1 MKYTISSL
9 LGLLLLGQSPTGWS
23 DNKTALGYE
32 GTLISLACMV
42 DEDLPVEVN
51 LGLIEEKRLYLHENS
66 AAIPF
71 SLTLRDCDPS
81 LANSV
86 NITLEAS
93 PGSETS
99 DGYLQL
105 DRNSVAKGAVI
116 GISDEG
122 MARERISIGSA
133 LPKYPVGTGT
143 MRIPLSAYMH
153 ITPEA
158 LSNKSIVPGPFTATL
173 YYQVSFE

>member
-1 MKYTISSL
+1 MLSFSC
-9 LGLLLLGQSPTGWS
+9 WS
-23 DNKTALGYE
+23 DNGNTVDYE
-32 GTLISLACMV
+32 GTLISLACVV
-42 DEDLPVEVN
+42 DEEHPQEVN
-51 LGLIEEKRLYLHENS
+51 LGLIEEKRLYLHKNS
-66 AAIPF
+66 APVPF
-71 SLTLRDCDPS
+71 SLTLKDCDPS
-81 LANSV
+81 LANGI
-86 NITLEAS
+86 NITLEAT
-93 PGSETS
+93 PGNETL

-105 DRNSVAKGAVI
+105 DSSSVAKGAVI
-116 GISDEG
+116 GIRDEG
-122 MARERISIGSA
+122 ITHERIAIGSA